1 MRPWMKNWPRPS
13 GLSAGAQAEAFPKP
27 PQPPAAP
34 PAVQSPC
41 PCELGSS
48 SSRLPWAGA
57 PNGRLRRGRCGQGV
71 GCLFGDKNL
80 QHCGVRR
87 AELETSGVYGMMSV
101 VPRALSRVTY
111 PLPGA
116 FVILATRPVG
126 SRTSPPL
133 KAATCLSL
141 AYAEVSSQYPLVS
154 TGARLAD

>member
-1 MRPWMKNWPRPS
+1 MHRQRPS
-13 GLSAGAQAEAFPKP
+13 RSPRSPLQPHRPCSP
-27 PQPPAAP
+27 PAPASWGAAP
-34 PAVQSPC
+34 P
-41 PCELGSS
+41 GF
-48 SSRLPWAGA
+48 PWAGA